1 VYFYRIT
8 LKSENEGSRSFV
20 FGAEDM
26 LDAIHIASVFADDMC
41 EEWDDYD
48 VEPLSLDGSIM
59 ELCTF

>member
-1 VYFYRIT
+1 MDFYRIT
-8 LKSENEGSRSFV
+8 LQSENEGSRSFV

-26 LDAIHIASVFADDMC
+26 FDAIHIASVFADDMG

>member
-1 VYFYRIT
+1 MDFYRIT

-26 LDAIHIASVFADDMC
+26 LDAIHIASVFADDMG

-48 VEPLSLDGSIM
+48 VEPLDLDGSIM